1 MRYLVRLK
9 SQVSYLLGG
18 LLVLS
23 GSISSPVT
31 ANSVS
36 QVTPLTQISNQCLGP
51 ATLLL
56 PLSQSHKLPQPVAG
70 KSNGRIAFAYRENG
84 SQKIY
89 VMNPDGSNRTRLT
102 DGHWDSWPAWSPDG
116 SMIAFKR
123 KVNKDSA
130 TDLYVMTADG
140 NNQKLL
146 ARNIEFQDSPAWS
159 PDGSKIAFASWRE
172 RDQSC
177 SSCWSSIHLINSDG
191 SNEVRLTQPRF
202 YRSPTWSPDGK
213 KIAFVDTA
221 SIYVIDSDGG
231 NQTQLPKA
239 APKPYFP
246 SSVSW
251 SPDGSEILIWG
262 FESFR
267 NGSGLAK
274 TRATIRAISAPEA
287 ERKGRLIGHGVDPV
301 WSPDGSKV
309 AFARSGQIYVMDAD
323 GKNQIRLTNG
333 THVGDD
339 IQPAWEPR
347 SLSVYGP
354 IRNTN

>member
-1 MRYLVRLK
+1 MHYLVRLK
-9 SQVSYLLGG
+9 SQVSYLMGG

-23 GSISSPVT
+23 GPISSLVT
-31 ANSVS
+31 ANSVY
-36 QVTPLTQISNQCLGP
+36 QATPLTQISNQCIGP

-56 PLSQSHKLPQPVAG
+56 PLSQSHKSPQPVAG
-70 KSNGRIAFAYRENG
+70 KSNGRIAFAYREND

-116 SMIAFKR
+116 SRIAFKR
-123 KVNKDSA
+123 KVNKDGA

-146 ARNIEFQDSPAWS
+146 ARAVEFQDTPAWS

-177 SSCWSSIHLINSDG
+177 SSCWSSIHIINSDG
-191 SNEVRLTQPRF
+191 SNEVQLTQPRF

-221 SIYVIDSDGG
+221 SIHVIDSEGG
-231 NQTQLPKA
+231 NQIQLPKV

-251 SPDGSEILIWG
+251 SLDGSEILIWG
-262 FESFR
+262 FEPFR
-267 NGSGLAK
+267 DGSGLAK
-274 TRATIRAISAPEA
+274 SRATIRAISALGGDG
-287 ERKGRLIGHGVDPV
+287 KGRLIAHGTDPV
-301 WSPDGSKV
+301 WAPDGSKI
-309 AFARSGQIYVMDAD
+309 AFARSGRIYVMDAD
-323 GKNQIRLTNG
+323 GKNQLRLTDG
-333 THVGDD
+333 TYVGDD
-339 IQPAWEPR
+339 MQPAWGPR
-347 SLSVYGP
+347 SLSVHGA